1 MKFLGQK
8 QAVSISKKAQMFTWL
23 VMFLCTTWIASD
35 FFSPEEKA
43 ASAEGLLKAAVL
55 EAVPDFA
62 VKEKI
67 ATACQTAAG
76 VWQDLESQLKA
87 IPKDQQ
93 PAFINDVML
102 HYQEKGCVVSQEL
115 KLAINIFWRVEE
127 FDSALL
133 PAALTENREFAAEEK
148 YRRYQAQL
156 KDLPAVVER
165 SLLPGES
172 YDQVYAR
179 ELNRVYEEV
188 FSGR

>member
-1 MKFLGQK
+1 M
-8 QAVSISKKAQMFTWL
+8 SISKKAQMFTWL
-23 VMFLCTTWIASD
+23 VMFLCTTLIATD

-43 ASAEGLLKAAVL
+43 APAEGQL
-55 EAVPDFA
+55 EVAILEVVPDFA

-67 ATACQTAAG
+67 TTACQTAAG

-93 PAFINDVML
+93 PAFINDVLL

-133 PAALTENREFAAEEK
+133 PAALTANQELATEEK
-148 YRRYQAQL
+148 YRRYQARL

-188 FSGR
+188 FSGRQ